1 MPTVTETSLAKS
13 HMSLNVSDLS
23 AAVDFYRVL
32 FGVAPCKCHDDYAK
46 FELDSPPLVFS
57 LQPGARPPGASLS
70 HVGLRFTSH
79 DSVLTMQN
87 RLSAAGIS
95 YSRQDG
101 VVCGYAR
108 QSKCWVADPD
118 GNFWELYVLESD
130 VDPTRA
136 RACLTDLVPT
146 AADTPL
152 AATVEAPLA
161 ATATSPDCCAGEV
174 GDSDHRHH
182 VMYRGPF
189 REAADQLGRHYRRG
203 ERTAVSEQAFHA
215 LRRGPLAEYFM
226 FAAPGAIGSCGGD
239 NQ

>member
-1 MPTVTETSLAKS
+1 MPTVTETSLTKS

-70 HVGLRFTSH
+70 HIGLRFTSH
-79 DSVLTMQN
+79 DSVLAMQN

-152 AATVEAPLA
+152 AATAHTPLA
-161 ATATSPDCCAGEV
+161 ATAGSPDCCAGEG
-174 GDSDHRHH
+174 GDGRHH

-189 REAADQLGRHYRRG
+189 REAADQLGRLYRRG
-203 ERTAVSEQAFHA
+203 ERTAVSEQAFHT